1 MRSGLVLL
9 VLGCVVA
16 CGSSDDGDGNVEA
29 IAGGSNAGGNHNA
42 AGSSN
47 GSAGKS
53 GDAAGSG
60 NGSAGSS
67 SSGGSG
73 NGSAGSSSSSAGSG
87 NANDMYAEART
98 RCVDRVNE
106 LRASKGKG
114 PIPRLASAESCAD
127 GQAKSDSETGKA
139 HGAFNACANQV
150 KNWHGIAQN
159 ECPNYPSVEA
169 TLKGCIDM
177 MWAEGPGGGHYD
189 NMMGDSTHMACGF
202 YTTPQGKVWQV
213 QDYWTE

>member
-1 MRSGLVLL
+1 MLGFMRSGLVLL
-9 VLGCVVA
+9 ALGFVVA
-16 CGSSDDGDGNVEA
+16 CGGSDDGDGGAVGA
-29 IAGGSNAGGNHNA
+29 VGGSSTGGGNHN
-42 AGSSN
+42 
-47 GSAGKS
+47 
-53 GDAAGSG
+53 AAGSG

-67 SSGGSG
+67 SSV
-73 NGSAGSSSSSAGSG
+73 AGSG

-114 PIPRLASAESCAD
+114 PIPRLASAEPCAD

-159 ECPNYPSVEA
+159 ECPNYKSVEA
-169 TLKGCIDM
+169 TLTGCIDM

-202 YTTPQGKVWQV
+202 YTTPEGKVWQV